1 MLSARNAAIVAHESK
16 YQKYRRTVRK
26 RTGRKGRGGGP
37 KPQPVERT
45 SEMMSRDMVIEIGE
59 RVEHLPVARP
69 ADVKT
74 PGYLLPSG
82 ENSLAVSGD
91 AGELLRPQRW
101 RATPPKTPEPQL
113 AAQRA
118 RSRRPENRARAAQR
132 PRPKQSPYVPPPG
145 QYAYS
150 LHRSRVRYRETPM
163 SERPRPAVPKR
174 TARPTVGD
182 MALTVPVPVRDRE
195 RSRRNTNRK
204 TIARRW
210 LLIFTGR
217 RADIRDRGMILA

>member
-1 MLSARNAAIVAHESK
+1 MSARNTAIVEHESK

-26 RTGRKGRGGGP
+26 RTGRRGRAGGP

-45 SEMMSRDMVIEIGE
+45 SEMMSRDMTIKIGE

-69 ADVKT
+69 ADAKT
-74 PGYLLPSG
+74 PVFSPSG
-82 ENSLAVSGD
+82 KNSHTATAD
-91 AGELLRPQRW
+91 PGELLHPQRW
-101 RATPPKTPEPQL
+101 RRTPPKTPEPQL

-118 RSRRPENRARAAQR
+118 RSRRPENLARAAA
-132 PRPKQSPYVPPPG
+132 RPKKPQAPYAPMPG

-150 LHRSRVRYRETPM
+150 LHRSRMRYRDTPM

-182 MALTVPVPVRDRE
+182 MALTTPVAVRDRE
-195 RSRRNTNRK
+195 RSRRNTDRK

-217 RADIRDRGMILA
+217 RADIRDRGMIMA

>member
-1 MLSARNAAIVAHESK
+1 MSLRNTAIVEHESK
-16 YQKYRRTVRK
+16 YQKYRRSVRK
-26 RTGRKGRGGGP
+26 RAGRRGRAAGP
-37 KPQPVERT
+37 RPEPVERT
-45 SEMMSRDMVIEIGE
+45 SEMMSRDMVIKIGE

-69 ADVKT
+69 ADSSS
-74 PGYLLPSG
+74 GGLFSPSG
-82 ENSLAVSGD
+82 ENSHTGTGD
-91 AGELLRPQRW
+91 LMHPQRW
-101 RATPPKTPEPQL
+101 RTTPTKTPEPQL
-113 AAQRA
+113 ASQRP
-118 RSRRPENRARAAQR
+118 RSRRPEALARAAQR
-132 PRPKQSPYVPPPG
+132 PRSKQSPYVPPPG

-210 LLIFTGR
+210 RLIFTGR